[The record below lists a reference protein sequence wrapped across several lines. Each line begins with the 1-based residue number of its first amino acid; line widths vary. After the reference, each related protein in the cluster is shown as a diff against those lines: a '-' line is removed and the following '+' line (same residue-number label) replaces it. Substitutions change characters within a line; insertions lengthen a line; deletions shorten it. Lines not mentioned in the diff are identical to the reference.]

1 VILLKFAV
9 IDARPS
15 AQTAGPSMTFR
26 LNIEELSRTPI
37 HAIALRCQV
46 RIDPRGRRYAHEEQM
61 RLYELF
67 GDSSQWD
74 RALQMV
80 TWAHTTALV
89 PAFAGQTEIDLRVP
103 CTYDLEIAAAK
114 YLHAIRDGAV
124 PLVFLFSGTAFSAH
138 SESSG
143 LSVEPVPWDREAS
156 YRLPASVWHST
167 MDRFFPG
174 GGWMRVSRET
184 LDRLQEFRGRNAL
197 VSWDDT
203 IDRLLLRASEQV
215 I

>member
-1 VILLKFAV
+1 MILLKFTIV
-9 IDARPS
+9 DARPS
-15 AQTAGPSMTFR
+15 AQTAAPSITFR
-26 LNIEELSRTPI
+26 LNVDELSHKPI

-46 RIDPRGRRYAHEEQM
+46 RIDPRGRRYSSEEKT

-67 GDSSQWD
+67 GDPSQWD
-74 RALQMV
+74 RALQLV

-89 PAFAGQTEIDLRVP
+89 PAFAGQVEIDLPVP
-103 CTYDLEIAAAK
+103 CTYDLEIAATK
-114 YLHAIRDGAV
+114 YLHAIRDGDV

-156 YRLPASVWHST
+156 YRLPASVWQST

-184 LDRLQEFRGRNAL
+184 LDRLQEFRGRNAI

-203 IDRLLLRASEQV
+203 IDRLLQMPAEQV